1 MSEPAAVGERAFA
14 MALLDD
20 ANLLSGGDPT
30 RGLTLAAERGEF
42 LLCMTVQDDGE
53 PVPAHLLGRAF
64 TLRLSAAAPDAPW
77 KPAPA
82 ARSEPR
88 RAVSAAALRRAFAPK
103 LEELPEAQCRRMEK
117 FRADLALLGVSL
129 SRKTLDA
136 LWNYCA
142 AAIPAMPLEPSAVLD
157 LALAQRAIPAVLA
170 SAPLDALAALPK
182 LLDDLPHCAALLK
195 EAFPVQV

>member
-1 MSEPAAVGERAFA
+1 
-14 MALLDD
+14 
-20 ANLLSGGDPT
+20 
-30 RGLTLAAERGEF
+30 
-42 LLCMTVQDDGE
+42 
-53 PVPAHLLGRAF
+53 
-64 TLRLSAAAPDAPW
+64 
-77 KPAPA
+77 
-82 ARSEPR
+82 
-88 RAVSAAALRRAFAPK
+88 
-103 LEELPEAQCRRMEK
+103 MEK

-142 AAIPAMPLEPSAVLD
+142 AAIPAMSLEPSAVLD